1 MNENIVIY
9 LKLLK
14 EYDLYHNIKSNYVA
28 CTTVGTMHVP
38 RNIARSLTLLCGR
51 AGITSNVTPHTLR
64 HIFGSTLI
72 RKGVGVEVVSR
83 LMGHAS
89 IMITYEKYIHLIKEQ
104 EAKAMSL
111 TSVFD

>member
-51 AGITSNVTPHTLR
+51 AGITSNIVYDFLSKR
-64 HIFGSTLI
+64 IFCRNLPSSNA
-72 RKGVGVEVVSR
+72 SR
-83 LMGHAS
+83 
-89 IMITYEKYIHLIKEQ
+89 
-104 EAKAMSL
+104 
-111 TSVFD
+111 